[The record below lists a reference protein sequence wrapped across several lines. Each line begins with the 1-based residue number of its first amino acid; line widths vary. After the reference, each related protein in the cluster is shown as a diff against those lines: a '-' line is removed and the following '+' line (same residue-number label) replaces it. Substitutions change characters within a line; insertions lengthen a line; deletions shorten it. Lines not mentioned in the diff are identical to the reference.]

1 MPQFDIASF
10 YPQIIFLAVIFL
22 IFYVFF
28 IKNILPKI
36 SQNLKLAKRIEELYN
51 TWVNQ
56 AKGIKDINL
65 LSYIYKPTQI
75 LSYLIYKEIISL
87 IYFSQYLRIS
97 IVTYITSINWLLKTH
112 ENNKKVKL
120 YQLNKIYFS
129 VLSDIWPL

>member
-10 YPQIIFLAVIFL
+10 YPQIIFFAVIFL

-87 IYFSQYLRIS
+87 IYFSQYLRIL
-97 IVTYITSINWLLKTH
+97 IVTYITSINWLSKTH